1 MIVLQFKKE
10 DHEENMNLLHRIKK
24 DVCTLYEKLEESEK
38 EAMGQRHYEIDSFDE
53 RRGGNM
59 GYRSGGMGYRNSM
72 DERRGGNRG
81 GRMGRRDE
89 EYHRPMYPE
98 YPFDERGGGRYD
110 Y

>member
-1 MIVLQFKKE
+1 MIVLQFKRE

-24 DVCTLYEKLEESEK
+24 DICTLYDKLEASEK

-53 RRGGNM
+53 RRGGM
-59 GYRSGGMGYRNSM
+59 GYRM
-72 DERRGGNRG
+72 DERRGRG
-81 GRMGRRDE
+81 GRMGHRDE
-89 EYHRPMYPE
+89 EPRRHMYPE

>member
-1 MIVLQFKKE
+1 MIILQFKKE

-53 RRGGNM
+53 RRGSGMN
-59 GYRSGGMGYRNSM
+59 YRGGMNRRDDIG
-72 DERRGGNRG
+72 ERRGGGRG
-81 GRMGRRDE
+81 GRMGRRDDE
-89 EYHRPMYPE
+89 FESRRFPE

>member
-10 DHEENMNLLHRIKK
+10 DHEENMELLHRIKK

-38 EAMGQRHYEIDSFDE
+38 EAMGQRHYEIDSYDE
-53 RRGGNM
+53 RRGGSM
-59 GYRSGGMGYRNSM
+59 GYRGNMGRRDDM
-72 DERRGGNRG
+72 GERRGGR
-81 GRMGRRDE
+81 GRMGRRDDE
-89 EYHRPMYPE
+89 FENRRYPE

>member
-38 EAMGQRHYEIDSFDE
+38 EAMGNRHYEIDSFDE
-53 RRGGNM
+53 RRSSGM
-59 GYRSGGMGYRNSM
+59 GHRGSMGYRNAM
-72 DERRGGNRG
+72 DERRGGRG

-89 EYHRPMYPE
+89 EPYRPMYPE

>member
-1 MIVLQFKKE
+1 MIVLQFKRE

-24 DVCTLYEKLEESEK
+24 DICTLYDKLETSEK

-53 RRGGNM
+53 RRGGM
-59 GYRSGGMGYRNSM
+59 GYRM
-72 DERRGGNRG
+72 DERRGGGRG
-81 GRMGRRDE
+81 GRMGRRE
-89 EYHRPMYPE
+89 EEPRRGMYPE

>member
-1 MIVLQFKKE
+1 MIVLQFKRE
-10 DHEENMNLLHRIKK
+10 EHEENMELLYNIKK
-24 DVCTLYEKLEESEK
+24 DICTLYENLEKGEK

-53 RRGGNM
+53 RRGGGMN
-59 GYRSGGMGYRNSM
+59 YRGGMGNRGSM
-72 DERRGGNRG
+72 GERRGGNRG

-89 EYHRPMYPE
+89 ESYKPMYPE

>member
-38 EAMGQRHYEIDSFDE
+38 EAMGHRHYEIDSYDE
-53 RRGGNM
+53 RRGGM
-59 GYRSGGMGYRNSM
+59 GYRGGMGRRDEM
-72 DERRGGNRG
+72 GERRGGSRG
-81 GRMGRRDE
+81 GRMGRRDDE
-89 EYHRPMYPE
+89 FESRRFPE
-98 YPFDERGGGRYD
+98 YPFDERVGGRYD

>member
-1 MIVLQFKKE
+1 MVVLQFKKE

-38 EAMGQRHYEIDSFDE
+38 EAMGNRHYEIDSFDE
-53 RRGGNM
+53 RRGSGMN
-59 GYRSGGMGYRNSM
+59 YRGGMNRRDDMG
-72 DERRGGNRG
+72 ERRGGSRG

-89 EYHRPMYPE
+89 EPYRPMYPE

>member
-24 DVCTLYEKLEESEK
+24 DICTLYDKLEASEK

-53 RRGGNM
+53 RRGG
-59 GYRSGGMGYRNSM
+59 MGYRNVM
-72 DERRGGNRG
+72 DERRGGGRG
-81 GRMGRRDE
+81 GRMGRREE

-98 YPFDERGGGRYD
+98 YPFDERGGGRYN

>member
-38 EAMGQRHYEIDSFDE
+38 EAMGNRHYEIDSFDE
-53 RRGGNM
+53 RRGSM
-59 GYRSGGMGYRNSM
+59 GYRSGGMNYRNEM
-72 DERRGGNRG
+72 GERRGGSRG
-81 GRMGRRDE
+81 GRMGRREE